1 MEFINNLTDERFLD
15 DHDSALFAHVVGH
28 SLSELKGELRKQS
41 AAFLGQVYSNEKF
54 ITSELNSLGLHIYRI
69 LLAHQIHEKRNPVL
83 DGAAD
88 SYSRN
93 GYVKINNFLPL
104 DEFRGLRERFEK
116 ETHYNPSMKINFN
129 DSSFFLR
136 YPEFI
141 VLIKK
146 CCHIRSLSADAPAGV
161 PRSQFWNLQHD
172 GTDPQY
178 RFHTDTFHP
187 VCKMWL
193 YLGDIDKESGPL
205 TLVKGSHQPTLHR
218 LRWELE
224 TSLML
229 PGSDLWHT
237 RVQKGGRPG
246 PFRILEGSTEE
257 EELQELERIG
267 YNDIVR
273 LTGAANTLIIANTR
287 GFHKRGEACPGT
299 PRQQLTVQY
308 RSKAFGVY

>member
-1 MEFINNLTDERFLD
+1 MEFINNLTDDRFLD
-15 DHDSALFAHVVGH
+15 DRDRSLFAEVVGH
-28 SLSELKGELRKQS
+28 PLSQLKGELKKQPS
-41 AAFLGQVYSNEKF
+41 TFLEQVYSNEKF
-54 ITSELNSLGLHIYRI
+54 VTSELNFLGLHLYRV
-69 LLAHQIHEKRNPVL
+69 LLAQRIHDRRNPAL
-83 DGAAD
+83 DDAANL
-88 SYSRN
+88 YNRN
-93 GYVKINNFLPL
+93 GYIKISNFLPL
-104 DEFRGLRERFEK
+104 DEFRSLRSRFES
-116 ETHYNPSMKINFN
+116 ETQNNLAMKIGFN
-129 DSSFFLR
+129 DNRFFLR
-136 YPEFI
+136 YPEFNT
-141 VLIKK
+141 LIKK
-146 CCHIRSLSADAPAGV
+146 CCHIRSLSDDAPNGV
-161 PRSQFWNLQHD
+161 PRSQFWNLQHN

-205 TLVKGSHQPTLHR
+205 TLVKGSHHLTRRR
-218 LRWELE
+218 LQWEQE
-224 TSLML
+224 TSMIS

-287 GFHKRGEACPGT
+287 GFHKRGEALPGT
-299 PRQQLTVQY
+299 IRQQLTVQY
-308 RSKAFGVY
+308 RSKAFGIY